1 MSQAG
6 CRTPLTYYGG
16 KQRLAGRIVALMP
29 PHRVYL
35 EPFAGGAAAL
45 FRKPRAARETLND
58 LDSRV
63 MRFWRAL
70 HDRPDELAA
79 AIATTPY
86 SRAEWNMCREQP
98 DAVDDVE
105 AARRFLVW
113 IDQSFSREG
122 TGWSPPSVRFDRRG
136 RWQAGVWANLP
147 DKLAAAA
154 DRLAGVALEHAD
166 ALDLIPR
173 HDQPDTVIYCDPPYA
188 GPSRLEP
195 GKGYRHDDAENLWPQ
210 LVDVL
215 SAVEH
220 ASVILSG
227 YPCHAADDL
236 SWTRLD
242 LKHKRSV
249 TARSGS
255 MLAPAPESVWIN
267 PTAEA
272 SPRRLFG

>member
-1 MSQAG
+1 M
-6 CRTPLTYYGG
+6 
-16 KQRLAGRIVALMP
+16 ALMP

-35 EPFAGGAAAL
+35 EPFAGGAAVL

-70 HDRPDELAA
+70 RDRPDELAA

-98 DAVDDVE
+98 DAVDGVE

-188 GPSRLEP
+188 SPSRLEP
-195 GKGYRHDDAENLWPQ
+195 GKGYRHDDADNLWPQ

-242 LKHKRSV
+242 LKHKCSV

-255 MLAPAPESVWIN
+255 TLAPAPESVWIN